1 MTEFFAMGGYAF
13 YIWTTYGLFFFLV
26 LANILLPHFRLKQT
40 LASIARKQ
48 RREQILNKPNTTLTP

>member
-26 LANILLPHFRLKQT
+26 LANILFPHFRLKQT
-40 LASIARKQ
+40 LAAIARKQ
-48 RREQILNKPNTTLTP
+48 RREQILNKSNTTITQ